1 MDDLVLS
8 LASVNTSLEG
18 SRFKILVS
26 EEFISLLLLRRVM
39 DRLHEEDLLRDLR
52 RRVVVIAAGIAARGI
67 IGWEGGDSKEDALD
81 GISLLLELQAW
92 DDVTSEAYVT
102 CLLLILLAWSLLAV
116 MLPLLVSRDK

>member
-18 SRFKILVS
+18 SRFKILVND
-26 EEFISLLLLRRVM
+26 EFIFSPQLLRRVM

-102 CLLLILLAWSLLAV
+102 CLLLI
-116 MLPLLVSRDK
+116 